1 MARMMSRFPN
11 MVARYM
17 PRKMLNRRYCCSGL
31 SERPKRRNS
40 VTVDW
45 LFWSMIPLFLE
56 RENRYRKIVE
66 GVTRVA
72 SNDIIIMMWSYSIQQ
87 I

>member
-17 PRKMLNRRYCCSGL
+17 PRKMLNRRYCCSDF

-40 VTVDW
+40 VTADQ
-45 LFWSMIPLFLE
+45 LFWYMIPLFLE

-66 GVTRVA
+66 GVTHVA
-72 SNDIIIMMWSYSIQQ
+72 SNDIIIMMWSYSIQ
-87 I
+87 